1 MIFTAPSS
9 SGLTTAMEAL
19 FQLTEK
25 TMAYPNTN
33 NTPTAMQR
41 LRVRLNGDASL
52 VVALLSG
59 LLVLLLLLAFVTGGA
74 EVMEGDTHSFDV
86 YLLHGA
92 QSLRA
97 SQPWLAAVMREFTA
111 LGSTPVITLLVATS
125 VTTGA
130 VFVQFLKTALTWLLL
145 ARFLRKDRR
154 G

>member
-1 MIFTAPSS
+1 
-9 SGLTTAMEAL
+9 
-19 FQLTEK
+19 
-25 TMAYPNTN
+25 
-33 NTPTAMQR
+33 
-41 LRVRLNGDASL
+41 
-52 VVALLSG
+52 LL
-59 LLVLLLLLAFVTGGA
+59 LLLLLAFVTGGA
-74 EVMEGDTHSFDV
+74 KVMEGDTHSFDV

-97 SQPWLAAVMREFTA
+97 SQPWLAAVMREFNA